1 METQIGTLCANLHSR
16 IHTIRQITP
25 FTTFHTRLQLIKSIV
40 IGKLTYALPTY
51 TQITD
56 KLNIR
61 IHRVI
66 MAAARTIIGNYCFK
80 KSINYI
86 LDKCKLLDSKDM
98 IAFASI
104 KYINKILLHKT
115 PRSIISNYLA
125 NNKRNTDNKLRTIY
139 KPKTK
144 KLGKHIIYRGAQ
156 LYNIIPSEIKN
167 LPIKAMSKK
176 LRIFIRTSNMWE
188 VGNATLNKR
197 QHYPL
202 TYMKEKI

>member
-1 METQIGTLCANLHSR
+1 MGIHNKPTIKILGITLRNNLSMETQIGTLCANLHSR
-16 IHTIRQITP
+16 IHTIRQITT

-56 KLNIR
+56 KQNIR

-115 PRSIISNYLA
+115 PRSIISNYSA
-125 NNKRNTDNKLRTIY
+125 NNKQNTDNKLTTIY

-144 KLGKHIIYRGAQ
+144 KLGK
-156 LYNIIPSEIKN
+156 
-167 LPIKAMSKK
+167 
-176 LRIFIRTSNMWE
+176 
-188 VGNATLNKR
+188 
-197 QHYPL
+197 
-202 TYMKEKI
+202 

>member
-1 METQIGTLCANLHSR
+1 MITAKPKHRNKFIDFNFTANTDIIHNKPTIKILGITLRNNLSMETQIGTLCANLHSR

-104 KYINKILLHKT
+104 KYK
-115 PRSIISNYLA
+115 
-125 NNKRNTDNKLRTIY
+125 
-139 KPKTK
+139 
-144 KLGKHIIYRGAQ
+144 Q
-156 LYNIIPSEIKN
+156 NIII
-167 LPIKAMSKK
+167 
-176 LRIFIRTSNMWE
+176 
-188 VGNATLNKR
+188 
-197 QHYPL
+197 
-202 TYMKEKI
+202 